1 MNKEGAEKEELTA
14 DGLARLEDLGDF
26 WIHIDHHVLFGLDLV
41 VALPHLRL
49 HPLGEWVANDGI
61 DDIGDVLPRKLL
73 HLPFDGKITSHL
85 RICTG
90 KGLHIL
96 NRQALELWHIDVLS
110 LVALDPLLSS

>member
-1 MNKEGAEKEELTA
+1 MTG
-14 DGLARLEDLGDF
+14 LEDLGYLRV
-26 WIHIDHHVLFGLDLV
+26 HVDHHVLFGLDLV
-41 VALPHLRL
+41 IPLPHLL
-49 HPLGEWVANDGI
+49 LDPLGEWVTNDGI

-85 RICTG
+85 RISTG